1 MYVDVMKRVILAASS
16 MALLSLGCGHPVM
29 HPSVPPAEIQEKSRE
44 QIDVSLPSKD
54 DVEDKSKT
62 SVRMREPGDFVV
74 YRFSGSYRETP
85 VRLTQQVV
93 GYEHGYL
100 LVDVTVDDSGAQQ
113 RLRLRIGSKGER
125 KGELISVARFEG
137 AVQVPFGLVAYGQL
151 MNDIVLTADEN
162 EGLVDATRTVVDVA
176 GNDLYCDVSSF
187 RVRVGAHDAV
197 MTTVSSDEFAW
208 GHVGGEIATTDGN
221 VLYKAEIVDIGAGS
235 NARVATQEDIE
246 IYEDDYDHFE
256 E

>member
-1 MYVDVMKRVILAASS
+1 MKRVLLAASS
-16 MALLSLGCGHPVM
+16 ISLLSLGCGSPVM
-29 HPSVPPAEIQEKSRE
+29 NPSVTPSSAEVRE
-44 QIDVSLPSKD
+44 RAPIDVALPVKP
-54 DVEDKSKT
+54 EAAAANK

-85 VRLTQQVV
+85 VTLTQQVV
-93 GYEHGYL
+93 GEEHGYL
-100 LVDVTVDDSGAQQ
+100 LVDLTVDDSGTQQ
-113 RLRLRIGSKGER
+113 HLRLRIGAEGPR

-137 AVQVPFGLVAYGQL
+137 SVQVPYGLVAYGHL
-151 MNDIVLTADEN
+151 MNEIILTADEN
-162 EGLVDATRTVVDVA
+162 DGLVDATRAVVDVA
-176 GNDLYCDVSSF
+176 GVDLYCDVSSF
-187 RVRVGAHDAV
+187 KVRVGAHEAV

-208 GHVGGEIATTDGN
+208 GHVGGKIATADGN

-235 NARVATQEDIE
+235 NRRVATQEDIE